1 MSDTTSNSVP
11 ASACPRVAA
20 SPLFWLNL
28 LAAVGLLALLLA
40 SPFVLNASSP
50 RITRLFAAD
59 STVRKT
65 ALAGAIG
72 LAVTAFVFFR
82 SRIAEPTPPSHRT
95 PPSNVVGA

>member
-1 MSDTTSNSVP
+1 MNEIPNNPV
-11 ASACPRVAA
+11 ASSPRPRRSL

-28 LAAVGLLALLLA
+28 VVAAGLLGLLLA
-40 SPFVLNASSP
+40 SPFLEASTNS
-50 RITRLFAAD
+50 RMVSLFAGD

-82 SRIAEPTPPSHRT
+82 RRGPDPATDSHRP

>member
-1 MSDTTSNSVP
+1 MSDMTSES
-11 ASACPRVAA
+11 ASASPRPRLSA
-20 SPLFWLNL
+20 SPFFWLNL
-28 LAAVGLLALLLA
+28 LVAAGLLALLLV
-40 SPFVLNASSP
+40 SPFVPDSRA
-50 RITRLFAAD
+50 TGMVRLFSQD

-82 SRIAEPTPPSHRT
+82 SRSADPTPPLPRT